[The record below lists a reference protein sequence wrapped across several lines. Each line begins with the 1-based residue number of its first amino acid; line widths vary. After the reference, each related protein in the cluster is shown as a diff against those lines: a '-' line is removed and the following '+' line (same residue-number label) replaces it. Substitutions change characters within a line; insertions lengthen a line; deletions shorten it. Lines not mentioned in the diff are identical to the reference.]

1 MSADL
6 DSRPSLPK
14 IQVGISLRKTP
25 RACSDGGK
33 DDIAVLN
40 DNSYRNNPV
49 EKEIVNSSDEECQT
63 PKSAEFKI
71 PAILRCPSAPRK
83 LKSAP
88 ISCKR
93 KQVSELPFFDVV
105 NRVEVESFFRSGFQM
120 AKRISTPIS
129 SPCNFL
135 KEKQSIDRR
144 PRRTVSYRWSS
155 INSLSVTEQSTSG
168 IVSRQGS
175 MANQINLPDGGD
187 GSMFGSMRQEF

>member
-40 DNSYRNNPV
+40 DNSYR
-49 EKEIVNSSDEECQT
+49 DEECQT